1 MEALVNSEVEIL
13 AFVKRDAKTD
23 DLFKDVDD
31 LTYCHDKNKLLDI
44 ININNRIHPRL
55 VIVDIEYVLNKQD
68 SCYLDITNDLM
79 YKNASIV
86 IYGKEIDYKT
96 KNYLYSLD
104 IKGIIE
110 ENASNKYD
118 VMSHTKRRTNLY
130 SSTFKNNS
138 IRAIIEYHDLG
149 NTSKRLT
156 YLLDYLIVKYNI
168 SDIDAAD
175 IRLVLIYLLI
185 AFKENKILQTAKLV
199 NTIYKSESVNKL
211 YKSYTKPK
219 SLNENIL
226 AILLKFYKKREMS
239 DYARSINTSNIKPA
253 FIQDVQ
259 QVCNDKT
266 ISIVSYQDI
275 NFFWEQLYL
284 SLLDMYSEDT
294 MNIVDTLLTITY
306 NTLEFF
312 LIHSNHLL
320 VSTDLFNSNK
330 IKIDCKFIADVNLI
344 QEYIDNVSSFVD
356 IVIDKDDT
364 SKVSILYDISNE
376 APEVIQCE
384 EQVTQNLTIDTANNN
399 SLHHVDEKKISALEF
414 LQNFEIDN
422 ETLDDLN
429 DIEQDI
435 KDLLYKDEMLSQ
447 ETINSFSSVLQKYST
462 LLHETVE
469 FEEIACSLNSLSRLF
484 AVLIVEEI
492 EDSKLLS
499 LSFYLQGLIDDLTTW
514 KNHIF
519 VDMNTPDIHYIDAS
533 MLENSATLEKFILS
547 TPDEIIRDDD
557 ELEFF

>member
-31 LTYCHDKNKLLDI
+31 LTYCHDKNKLLNI

-96 KNYLYSLD
+96 KNYLYALD

-259 QVCNDKT
+259 QVQKT
-266 ISIVSYQDI
+266 
-275 NFFWEQLYL
+275 E
-284 SLLDMYSEDT
+284 
-294 MNIVDTLLTITY
+294 
-306 NTLEFF
+306 
-312 LIHSNHLL
+312 
-320 VSTDLFNSNK
+320 
-330 IKIDCKFIADVNLI
+330 
-344 QEYIDNVSSFVD
+344 
-356 IVIDKDDT
+356 
-364 SKVSILYDISNE
+364 
-376 APEVIQCE
+376 
-384 EQVTQNLTIDTANNN
+384 
-399 SLHHVDEKKISALEF
+399 
-414 LQNFEIDN
+414 
-422 ETLDDLN
+422 
-429 DIEQDI
+429 
-435 KDLLYKDEMLSQ
+435 
-447 ETINSFSSVLQKYST
+447 
-462 LLHETVE
+462 
-469 FEEIACSLNSLSRLF
+469 
-484 AVLIVEEI
+484 
-492 EDSKLLS
+492 
-499 LSFYLQGLIDDLTTW
+499 
-514 KNHIF
+514 
-519 VDMNTPDIHYIDAS
+519 
-533 MLENSATLEKFILS
+533 
-547 TPDEIIRDDD
+547 
-557 ELEFF
+557 